1 MTALQYEKLSA
12 PFRTGKRMK
21 ALKFMNKA
29 LTTLGYTAYPMILA
43 WLYFTGRPEWIC
55 AVMVPGLGFVLLTAV
70 RKMINRPRPYEAL
83 DIQPI
88 IHKDTKGKSM
98 PSRHV
103 FSMTI
108 IAVTAF
114 IVSSLIGAVLIL
126 CSALLAVIRAVAGV
140 HYPSDVAVGFLSAV
154 VWGVVWYGIL
164 I

>member
-1 MTALQYEKLSA
+1 MTSQQYEKISS
-12 PFRTGKRMK
+12 PFRGKK
-21 ALKFMNKA
+21 ASAVIKFLNRA
-29 LTTLGYTAYPMILA
+29 LTALGYTAYPVMVA
-43 WLYFTGRPEWIC
+43 YLYFTARPEWIC
-55 AVMVPGLGFVLLTAV
+55 AVMVPGVGFVLLTAV
-70 RKMINRPRPYEAL
+70 RQKINRPRPYEAL

-114 IVSSLIGAVLIL
+114 IVSPIIGIVLIL

-164 I
+164 L